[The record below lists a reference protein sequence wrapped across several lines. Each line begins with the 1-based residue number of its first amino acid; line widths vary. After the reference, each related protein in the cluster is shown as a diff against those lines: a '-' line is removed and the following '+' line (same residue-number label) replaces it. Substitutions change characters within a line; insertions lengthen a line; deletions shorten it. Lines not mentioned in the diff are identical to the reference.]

1 MVKMLKIG
9 IVGCGAI
16 GGSLAKIIKR
26 DFAGRAFVAAVYD
39 IADGKAADLSKRLCG
54 SGRLAAGTLKQL
66 IARSDLV
73 IEAASAAHSREIARQ
88 ALGARKDIM
97 IMSVGGIVSH
107 AAELR
112 RLAQKNG
119 SRVFIPS
126 GAIAGIDG
134 LKASGGVTVKKV
146 ILTTRKHPRSFA
158 GVRYIQDKKIDL
170 EAVTKDT
177 VLFSGSAKDATVLFP
192 QNINVAAV
200 LSLAG
205 IGAAKTEVRIIAS
218 PDTRNNIHEIEIESS
233 AGKIF
238 TRTENVLHPENPKT
252 SYLAV
257 LSAAA
262 ALRQI
267 IEPVRVGT

>member
-1 MVKMLKIG
+1 MLKIG

-16 GGSLAKIIKR
+16 GGSLGKIVKSDLQGKAR
-26 DFAGRAFVAAVYD
+26 VAGVYDAAQEKAAV
-39 IADGKAADLSKRLCG
+39 LSRSLCG
-54 SGRLAAGTLKQL
+54 SGRLAARSLKQL
-66 IARSDLV
+66 ICRCDLV
-73 IEAASAAHSREIARQ
+73 IEAASASSSWDICRQ
-88 ALGARKDIM
+88 ALRGKKDVM
-97 IMSVGGIVSH
+97 IMSVGGLVPH
-107 AAELR
+107 ADELR
-112 RLAQKNG
+112 RLTRQNK

-134 LKASGGVTVKKV
+134 LKASCGGTIRKV
-146 ILTTRKHPRSFA
+146 VLTTRKNPRSFA
-158 GVRYIQDKKIDL
+158 GVRYVQEKKIDL
-170 EAVTKDT
+170 DALTGDT
-177 VLFSGSAKDATVLFP
+177 VLFYGSAKDATVLFP

-205 IGAAKTEVRIIAS
+205 IGADRTEVRIIAS
-218 PDTRNNIHEIEIESS
+218 PATQNNIHEIEIESS
-233 AGKIF
+233 AGMIF

-267 IEPVRVGT
+267 VEPVRIGT

>member
-1 MVKMLKIG
+1 M
-9 IVGCGAI
+9 
-16 GGSLAKIIKR
+16 
-26 DFAGRAFVAAVYD
+26 AG
-39 IADGKAADLSKRLCG
+39 
-54 SGRLAAGTLKQL
+54 
-66 IARSDLV
+66 
-73 IEAASAAHSREIARQ
+73 
-88 ALGARKDIM
+88 
-97 IMSVGGIVSH
+97 
-107 AAELR
+107 
-112 RLAQKNG
+112 KNRC
-119 SRVFIPS
+119 RVFIPS

-134 LKASGGVTVKKV
+134 LKASRGVTVRKV
-146 ILTTRKHPRSFA
+146 TLTTRKHPRSFA

-170 EAVTKDT
+170 GSITKDT
-177 VLFSGSAKDATVLFP
+177 VLFSGSAGEATVLFP
-192 QNINVAAV
+192 QNVNVAGV

-205 IGAAKTEVRIIAS
+205 IGADKTEVRIIAS

-267 IEPVRVGT
+267 VEPVRIGT